1 MKEERA
7 CAWETA
13 AMCFVCVC
21 LCLCLRGVNWVTRAR
36 TESEEEESGQAPSL
50 MNPTHQISI
59 TSDDLFSSSS
69 HSTFPTSS
77 PFYHHLFGN
86 SVIAPPRFVS
96 LSLFFFVSE
105 VFSLHPYCVFPIILI
120 PPLWSSSFPPM
131 TVMSLVAII
140 LRLVGS
146 DYLGSPQPSLFYE
159 FALD

>member
-13 AMCFVCVC
+13 AMCFVC
-21 LCLCLRGVNWVTRAR
+21 LCLWGVNWVTRAR

-50 MNPTHQISI
+50 MNPTHHLRWPL
-59 TSDDLFSSSS
+59 LFLLTLYFS
-69 HSTFPTSS
+69 HLLSFLPPSLWQQCNCTSS
-77 PFYHHLFGN
+77 LCF
-86 SVIAPPRFVS
+86 S
-96 LSLFFFVSE
+96 LSFFVSE
-105 VFSLHPYCVFPIILI
+105 VFSLHPYCVFPIMLI